1 MKKRYHID
9 DNVTEL
15 MNSSDDISLIEEHAL
30 DIMEPSAEV
39 EKCPDADVLQV
50 CQDLH
55 DITLCLRNSRD
66 DVDVEN
72 DLRMFHERHRQ
83 VKPSKRYRLRRFGWV
98 AAVLLLLLAGGVYTY
113 YNMDSNKKP
122 VATVVPERLQTEV
135 TLNVDNKK
143 TVTLTTPAIEKLSQ
157 KEADDR
163 YTGMTLDVSKLE
175 MERATITIPDGKTYR
190 VVLADGSEAYLS
202 PGSRLVFTSAP
213 INGKRIVVL
222 EGEAFFKVVH
232 DEKHPFVVQTAE
244 CDVAVLGTEFN
255 VACYAGEVPAV
266 TLVKGGVLVKD
277 KEGKHE
283 TLLTPGNQARLGN
296 EGFEVAAVNTEV
308 YAYRLQGFLYF
319 DDVTLG
325 EMMERIGHWFGVKVV
340 FNASMKRDVKVHFM
354 AELNEGF
361 SVVLRRLNSLEGIR
375 FTLKDTTLYVDG
387 E

>member
-1 MKKRYHID
+1 M
-9 DNVTEL
+9 
-15 MNSSDDISLIEEHAL
+15 
-30 DIMEPSAEV
+30 
-39 EKCPDADVLQV
+39 
-50 CQDLH
+50 
-55 DITLCLRNSRD
+55 
-66 DVDVEN
+66 
-72 DLRMFHERHRQ
+72 
-83 VKPSKRYRLRRFGWV
+83 
-98 AAVLLLLLAGGVYTY
+98 
-113 YNMDSNKKP
+113 
-122 VATVVPERLQTEV
+122 
-135 TLNVDNKK
+135 
-143 TVTLTTPAIEKLSQ
+143 
-157 KEADDR
+157 
-163 YTGMTLDVSKLE
+163 
-175 MERATITIPDGKTYR
+175 
-190 VVLADGSEAYLS
+190 
-202 PGSRLVFTSAP
+202 
-213 INGKRIVVL
+213 
-222 EGEAFFKVVH
+222 
-232 DEKHPFVVQTAE
+232 VQTAE

-255 VACYAGEVPAV
+255 VACYAGETPAV
-266 TLVKGGVLVKD
+266 TLVKGGVRVKD